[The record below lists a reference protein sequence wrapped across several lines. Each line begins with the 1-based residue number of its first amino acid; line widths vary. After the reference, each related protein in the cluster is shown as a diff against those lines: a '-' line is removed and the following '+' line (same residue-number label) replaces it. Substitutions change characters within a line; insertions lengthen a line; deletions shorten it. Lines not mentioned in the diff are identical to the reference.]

1 MYIFSMKVF
10 ISKMIFSN
18 HLMIE
23 FVIPLQSEI
32 KLNKQSENKTVL
44 AIAVSTLRV
53 SSKRLVL

>member
-1 MYIFSMKVF
+1 MKVF